1 MQYLDKAVDYLGL
14 SRFNNAKPIRA
25 AADALKVKPEYV
37 TLGLGALATLLL
49 VLTTTGQFSLMV
61 VLVYLY
67 PVYKS
72 FKAREAGDVA
82 ETNRWLIYWTVFGF
96 VVAGATLLSLFVTLP
111 NLWLVMTVFFFGLY
125 CALTDG
131 QAYVYDNMMKPLLK
145 KYERAIDK
153 YVQMA
158 KDEANDVIKRGKRE
172 IANKLV
178 E

>member
-1 MQYLDKAVDYLGL
+1 MQYLDKTVDYLGL
-14 SRFNNAKPIRA
+14 SRFNNLKPIRA
-25 AADALKVKPEYV
+25 VSDATKAKPEYI
-37 TLGLGALATLLL
+37 TLGLGTLLTL
-49 VLTTTGQFSLMV
+49 ILLLTNIGQFTLMV

-72 FKAREAGDVA
+72 FKARENGNVA

-96 VVAGATLLSLFVTLP
+96 VFAGTTLLSLVVTLP
-111 NLWLVMTVFFFGLY
+111 NLWLVITIFFFGLY

-131 QAYVYDNMMKPLLK
+131 QAYIYDNVMKPLLK
-145 KYERAIDK
+145 KYEGTIDK